1 MHIKRKNNN
10 IKRKRSWLRQ
20 VILERHSKEESHVL
34 VRELKLFD
42 HEFFCKQFR
51 MTNENLQN
59 LLTVVTPRTLKS
71 LLRREAVGPIEKP

>member
-1 MHIKRKNNN
+1 MVAASSFGKT
-10 IKRKRSWLRQ
+10 
-20 VILERHSKEESHVL
+20 LERRVSCFGKG
-34 VRELKLFD
+34 LKLFD

-59 LLTVVTPRTLKS
+59 LLTVVTPRILKS